1 MAYDQGGAYR
11 VTPHVGRAP
20 IFLQSLMPIISKAGD
35 IVTLKSSA
43 TATPMPTAVWLVY
56 TLFLIYEVYIGRF
69 FRYKN
74 GYEIQPGG
82 RYSVFNDQNG
92 NYSLVISD
100 ALPQDSGSYEI
111 TIHNQYG
118 TANSKTNLQIL
129 GWFSLCLFS
138 YFSMNSFS
146 RT

>member
-56 TLFLIYEVYIGRF
+56 TLFFDL
-69 FRYKN
+69 
-74 GYEIQPGG
+74 
-82 RYSVFNDQNG
+82 
-92 NYSLVISD
+92 
-100 ALPQDSGSYEI
+100 
-111 TIHNQYG
+111 
-118 TANSKTNLQIL
+118 
-129 GWFSLCLFS
+129 
-138 YFSMNSFS
+138 
-146 RT
+146 